1 MDDPEVGNRSRSG
14 QVFPKNRIKRF
25 GRLIG
30 VDGTGARTDTTV
42 GELDG
47 ISGAL
52 LEDVHHLP
60 EKPLGVGG
68 AGAVELKDSLG
79 LDVGK
84 LRRGAVGGEGH
95 EKGNKCGGDLH
106 LLSRLL
112 RWVRSVDR
120 WERAEIGEI
129 GGRKI

>member
-1 MDDPEVGNRSRSG
+1 MSLRLGTGRGQDWFSRTIGSN
-14 QVFPKNRIKRF
+14 V

-60 EKPLGVGG
+60 EEPLGVGG
-68 AGAVELKDSLG
+68 AGAVELKDFIG

-84 LRRGAVGGEGH
+84 LRRGAGGGEGH
-95 EKGNKCGGDLH
+95 EKGN
-106 LLSRLL
+106 
-112 RWVRSVDR
+112 
-120 WERAEIGEI
+120 
-129 GGRKI
+129 

>member
-1 MDDPEVGNRSRSG
+1 MSPEPKWFCSFLKSFWPLDEPEVGNRLRSG
-14 QVFPKNRIKRF
+14 LIFPNNRIKHL

-60 EKPLGVGG
+60 EEPLGVGG
-68 AGAVELKDSLG
+68 AGAVELKDFIG

-84 LRRGAVGGEGH
+84 LRRGAGGGERH
-95 EKGNKCGGDLH
+95 EKGN
-106 LLSRLL
+106 
-112 RWVRSVDR
+112 
-120 WERAEIGEI
+120 
-129 GGRKI
+129 

>member
-1 MDDPEVGNRSRSG
+1 MDEPEVGNRSRSG
-14 QVFPKNRIKRF
+14 LVFPNNRIKRLE
-25 GRLIG
+25 RLFG

-52 LEDVHHLP
+52 LEDVHHFP
-60 EKPLGVGG
+60 EEPLGVGG
-68 AGAVELKDSLG
+68 AGAVALKDFLG

-95 EKGNKCGGDLH
+95 EKGN
-106 LLSRLL
+106 
-112 RWVRSVDR
+112 
-120 WERAEIGEI
+120 
-129 GGRKI
+129 